1 MRLCQQL
8 LFSELAQILSKD
20 KKESIQKYNQEK
32 KTLAVVK
39 QQEVQLKEVDQLT
52 ILEKEIIR
60 ILLLYGNEEANFTEE
75 EISHDEDGKETIKH
89 KKYTNTVSSE
99 IYLHLQDDEI
109 EFTNPIF
116 QEIYNE
122 IIYQLNQSKKITI
135 EDFVNHES
143 SNISRAVTSILMDEE
158 KHHLSNWER
167 KNIFVTEAI
176 EVLTKAVNDAVYN
189 LRRILIDEKIKEMT
203 NEKREDKSS
212 EIDLELVK
220 NYIDLKKRL
229 FLKLNRVI

>member
-1 MRLCQQL
+1 M
-8 LFSELAQILSKD
+8 
-20 KKESIQKYNQEK
+20 
-32 KTLAVVK
+32 
-39 QQEVQLKEVDQLT
+39 
-52 ILEKEIIR
+52 
-60 ILLLYGNEEANFTEE
+60 
-75 EISHDEDGKETIKH
+75 
-89 KKYTNTVSSE
+89 
-99 IYLHLQDDEI
+99 HLQDDEI